1 MEPWQLAAHELI
13 RSTINRYAH
22 CADGGRFDELVE
34 LFVADGVLDI
44 AGRDSIRGRDAIRT
58 FLTST
63 KTSLAAAATRPF
75 IRHHVSSIDI
85 HVQDREHATARS
97 YFFVIT
103 ERGPD
108 HWGRY
113 RDELVPADGLW
124 RFQRRMVRLD
134 GRAAGS
140 VTGNQ

>member
-1 MEPWQLAAHELI
+1 MEPWDLEARELI

-22 CADGGRFDELVE
+22 CADGGRFDELVS
-34 LFVADGVLDI
+34 LFTVDGVLDVG
-44 AGRDSIRGRDAIRT
+44 GRDPIGGRDAIRA
-58 FLTST
+58 FLTNT

-85 HVQDREHATARS
+85 QVQDREHASARS

-113 RDELVPADGLW
+113 RDELVHEDGLW
-124 RFQRRMVRLD
+124 RFQRRKVRLD
-134 GRAAGS
+134 GRAA
-140 VTGNQ
+140 